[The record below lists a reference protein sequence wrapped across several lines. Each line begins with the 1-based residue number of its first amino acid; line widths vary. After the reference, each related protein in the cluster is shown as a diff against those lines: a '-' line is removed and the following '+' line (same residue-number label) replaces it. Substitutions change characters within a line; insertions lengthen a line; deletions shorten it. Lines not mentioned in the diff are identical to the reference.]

1 MKLNR
6 EIAFVLVASFLAA
19 GCETAGH
26 EALQAGYAWK
36 SPDVHHDDAQGGPL
50 LIEELSNPVG
60 HEVRM
65 ATIEYP
71 PGGSTAPHR
80 HAGAI
85 FAYVLSGNVIV
96 QLDGGNHIKYGPG
109 EAWSERPG
117 QLHEVSRNASLTE
130 PAKLLVL
137 MITDPDKPQLSFDR

>member
-1 MKLNR
+1 MKPNR
-6 EIAFVLVASFLAA
+6 EISFVLVACLFAA
-19 GCETAGH
+19 GCETSGH
-26 EALQAGYAWK
+26 QALQAGYV
-36 SPDVHHDDAQGGPL
+36 SNGQDVHHDDAQAAPL
-50 LIEELSNPVG
+50 LIEELSNPIG
-60 HEVRM
+60 REVRM

-96 QLDGGNHIKYGPG
+96 QLDDGNCIKYGPG
-109 EAWSERPG
+109 EAWSERPE

-137 MITDPDKPQLSFDR
+137 MITDPDRPQLSFDR